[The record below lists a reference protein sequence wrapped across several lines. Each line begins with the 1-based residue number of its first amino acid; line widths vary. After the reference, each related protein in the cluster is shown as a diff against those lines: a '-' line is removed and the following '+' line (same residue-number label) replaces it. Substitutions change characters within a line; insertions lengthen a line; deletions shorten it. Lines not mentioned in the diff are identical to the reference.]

1 MKLLKIIPLLLLF
14 GFAAACS
21 TTESAQ
27 SSDSD
32 QQAKNQTTTRESD
45 YVSDSKDYFRSL
57 ADFLERVPGVNVSGG
72 EQNAVVTIR
81 GISSFNSGIEPLF
94 LVDGQVVG
102 TTYAQVNNLL
112 NVQDIDYVRVLK
124 GSEASIYGVR
134 GGNGVIM
141 IYTKK

>member
-1 MKLLKIIPLLLLF
+1 MKLFKLLPLIILF
-14 GFAAACS
+14 GFTTACS

-27 SSDSD
+27 TSDSG
-32 QQAKNQTTTRESD
+32 QQVEDETSRPSGS
-45 YVSDSKDYFRSL
+45 VSDDKDYFRTL
-57 ADFLERVPGVNVSGG
+57 ADFLQRVPGVNVSGG

-94 LVDGQVVG
+94 LIDGQVVG
-102 TTYAQVNNLL
+102 TTYAQVNNLIS
-112 NVQDIDYVRVLK
+112 VRDIDYVRVLK
-124 GSEASIYGVR
+124 GSEATIYGVR